1 MKTSRSERGMAL
13 IGVIIMLA
21 LMMTLAVTLAVN
33 VNSDTQ
39 LRGAYGDTATGFYA
53 AESGLNKG
61 MATYRQIFLGYRVPS
76 GSDFDA
82 KEYDIGDREVH
93 YQLHAASWM
102 ATGCAQPPCPRNVTI
117 PSGQVFAGL
126 NEQQYNYTV
135 KSQAID
141 AGGNVEASV
150 GAEFLVGYIP
160 LFQFVAFYAND
171 LEIAPGATMT
181 LNGRVHTNKNLYL
194 GGAGGVLN
202 ISDLPAA
209 PPNPAVGVQ
218 VTAGGDIYRGRKR
231 ASEAGTAAVN
241 VDMFKD
247 VVSPYGDLDP
257 KAIPYPTSATR
268 LVPPSELSQWLGTML
283 SRVESIAI
291 PQPDIIARGSGI
303 YWDAADL
310 RIVLNVTG
318 INPSIEVQDKDGT
331 INVGLT
337 AQLDTFMRDAIFNA
351 GPNILSPGGPSSLI
365 GTYPIFMTAVP
376 TDCADNTNRTCYNP
390 DFLTAN
396 RIYSSSMF
404 ADLPLARDFRRG
416 GFYNHREK
424 AWMLLLNINIR
435 DLLVWNKNHGSPF
448 FLNTDYDE
456 GGIVIFA
463 TVQGP
468 NSAGQNNYGVR
479 IFGSADLTSIPGG
492 INATPDP
499 TGITVVSDQALYI
512 LGNYNTTA
520 PRQPASL
527 IGDSVNIL
535 SNNYWLAGCANPCT
549 RNDAQSIVG
558 LNNAV
563 RDATA
568 TTVNAA
574 FLGGVD
580 TTNPAGTPPGNY
592 NGGLENYPRFHEDWA
607 GIQFTYQGSFVS
619 LGTPEHVDGL
629 WCNTGGDCVGA
640 ACGTPTNCNIYNAP
654 NRAWNFDPAFNNAAN
669 LPPLTPRF
677 VYVQQ
682 VLFTEDFK

>member
-13 IGVIIMLA
+13 IGVIIMMA
-21 LMMTLAVTLAVN
+21 LMMSLAVTLAVN

-53 AESGLNKG
+53 AESGLNNG

-102 ATGCAQPPCPRNVTI
+102 ASGCPQPPCPRNVTI

-141 AGGNVEASV
+141 AGGNIEASV

-181 LNGRVHTNKNLYL
+181 LNGRVHTNANLYL
-194 GGAGGVLN
+194 GGANGPLN
-202 ISDLPAA
+202 IADLPAVA
-209 PPNPAVGVQ
+209 PNPAVGIQ

-231 ASEAGTAAVN
+231 ASECGSANSVR

-247 VVSPYGDLDP
+247 VKTPFGDLDP
-257 KAIPYPTSATR
+257 KDLPCPSGTR

-303 YWDAADL
+303 YWNAADL
-310 RIVLNVTG
+310 RIVLNITG
-318 INPSIEVQDKDGT
+318 VNPSIEVQDITGT

-337 AQLDTFMRDAIFNA
+337 NQLDLFMRDAAFN
-351 GPNILSPGGPSSLI
+351 GGFPLSGGPSSLV
-365 GTYPIFMTAVP
+365 GAYPIFMTAVP
-376 TDCADNTNRTCYNP
+376 TACASNTDPACYDP
-390 DFLTAN
+390 TFLTAA
-396 RIYSSSMF
+396 RIYQSNMF
-404 ADLPLARDFRRG
+404 ADPPWARDFRRG
-416 GFYNHREK
+416 GFYNHREQ
-424 AWMLLLNINIR
+424 AWMQLLNINIR
-435 DLLVWNKNHGSPF
+435 DLLVWNGTHGSPF
-448 FLNTDYDE
+448 FENNDSDE

-499 TGITVVSDQALYI
+499 TGITVVSDQALYV
-512 LGNYNTTA
+512 LGNYNITA

-535 SNNYWLAGCANPCT
+535 SKNYWLDDCANPCT
-549 RNDAQSIVG
+549 RNDAQSVMG
-558 LNNAV
+558 LGNAV

-592 NGGLENYPRFHEDWA
+592 NGGLENYPRFHEDWS
-607 GIQFTYQGSFVS
+607 GVLFTYQGSFVS

-629 WCNTGGDCVGA
+629 WCNTGGNCVGP

-654 NRAWNFDPAFNNAAN
+654 NRAWNFDPAYNNAAN